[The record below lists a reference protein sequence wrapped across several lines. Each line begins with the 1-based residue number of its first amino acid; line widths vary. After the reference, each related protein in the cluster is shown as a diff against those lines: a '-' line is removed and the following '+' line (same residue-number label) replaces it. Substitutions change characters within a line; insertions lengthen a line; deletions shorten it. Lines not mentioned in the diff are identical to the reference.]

1 MTTPEGPRSQDRGD
15 VVRVNNPEH
24 RERLA
29 RVEEA
34 MSARLSGARVPRVSV
49 LAAVIER
56 GLEVVEKELGIK
68 RK

>member
-1 MTTPEGPRSQDRGD
+1 MAAKKDEPWGE
-15 VVRVNNPEH
+15 VVRLSNGEH

-34 MSARLSGARVPRVSV
+34 MSARLAGARVPRVSV

-56 GLEVVEKELGIK
+56 GLEVVERELGLAKGK
-68 RK
+68 R